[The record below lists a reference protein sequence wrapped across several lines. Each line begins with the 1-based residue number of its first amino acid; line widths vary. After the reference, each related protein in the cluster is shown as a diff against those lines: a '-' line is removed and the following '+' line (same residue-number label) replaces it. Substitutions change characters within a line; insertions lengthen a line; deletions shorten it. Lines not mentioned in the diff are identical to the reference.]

1 MTTTTAKAMATA
13 TFLVYVIT
21 ALGLTMTLATTAN
34 ANAADSS
41 SQPQKQQQ
49 QHHQHHRSRQ
59 SDTETHRLNPSSSH
73 SSHRPHAAAAA
84 APPPPPAPLESCDAV
99 KEAFVSRGIGAGHL
113 VLTAPASGS
122 GLKHCPSPRTCCRE
136 AMVRRY
142 QNSIVQDYDSVVG
155 HVVAP
160 LKGLLHQSIAD
171 FEHHFDQLLQISL
184 NKTNHLFQV

>member
-1 MTTTTAKAMATA
+1 M
-13 TFLVYVIT
+13 
-21 ALGLTMTLATTAN
+21 
-34 ANAADSS
+34 
-41 SQPQKQQQ
+41 
-49 QHHQHHRSRQ
+49 
-59 SDTETHRLNPSSSH
+59 
-73 SSHRPHAAAAA
+73 
-84 APPPPPAPLESCDAV
+84 

-184 NKTNHLFQV
+184 NKTNHLFQVNVIHRKRGCGGSVGVYMGAGENGKRGFIGLCHVT